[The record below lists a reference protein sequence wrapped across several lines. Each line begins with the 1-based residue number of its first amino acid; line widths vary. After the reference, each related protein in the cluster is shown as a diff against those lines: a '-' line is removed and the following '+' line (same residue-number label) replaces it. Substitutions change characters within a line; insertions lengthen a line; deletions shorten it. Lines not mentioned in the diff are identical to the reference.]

1 MNETTKRILN
11 DPMLEVRPDPPEY
24 DAPEINDWCELPCFT
39 KYKLNKPFIE
49 EIYVLLDILCERQNM
64 SCLNDNGDVF
74 KSKNELLWDI
84 LTDFSNHW
92 FGNDHELK
100 GMFEEYSESRTK
112 RTSG

>member
-84 LTDFSNHW
+84 LTDYSNHW
-92 FGNDHELK
+92 LGNDHELK
-100 GMFEEYSESRTK
+100 GMFEEYGEWKARQRS
-112 RTSG
+112 